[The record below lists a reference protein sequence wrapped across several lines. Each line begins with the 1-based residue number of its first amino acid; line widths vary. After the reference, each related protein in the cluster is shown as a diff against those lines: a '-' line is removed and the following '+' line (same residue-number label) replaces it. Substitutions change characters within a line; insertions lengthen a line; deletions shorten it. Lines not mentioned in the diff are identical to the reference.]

1 MKILITGANGQLGR
15 SIHKI
20 ENDFPEFK
28 ITYTDIEDLNIL
40 SEDQVASFISK
51 VKPDFLI
58 NCAAYTSVD
67 QAEKDGEKARK
78 LNSYAPGL
86 LAGVMHRNNAKTIH
100 ISTDYVFDGN
110 KGGEYFEDDI
120 PTARSMYGKSKAEGE
135 KSVLKYPGTIVIRTS
150 WLYSEF
156 GKNFFKTMN
165 NLLLEKKEIKVV
177 NDQTGT
183 PTYATDLAKTLLRMV
198 QFSKKGKLSDGI
210 YHYSNEGIASWYEFA
225 GEISKKINSSCT
237 IHPVTTKEFPLPAPR
252 PSYSVMNKDKIKRLG
267 ISLPD
272 WKESLGLCLKAYQKT
287 ILN

>member
-20 ENDFPEFK
+20 EKNFPEFK
-28 ITYTDIEDLNIL
+28 ITYTDIEDLDIL

-51 VKPDFLI
+51 LKPDFLI
-58 NCAAYTSVD
+58 NCAAYTAVD
-67 QAEKDGEKARK
+67 LAEEDVEKARK
-78 LNSYAPGL
+78 LNSYAPGI
-86 LAGVMHRNNAKTIH
+86 LAGAMHRNNAKTIH

-110 KGGEYFEDDI
+110 KGCEYFEDDI
-120 PTARSMYGKSKAEGE
+120 PTAKSIYGKSKAEGE
-135 KSVLKYPGTIVIRTS
+135 KNVLKYPGTVVIRTS

-165 NLLLEKKEIKVV
+165 NLLQEKKEIKVV

-183 PTYATDLAKTLLRMV
+183 PTYATDLANTLLRMV
-198 QFSKKGKLSDGI
+198 QFSQKGKLVDGI

-225 GEISKKINSSCT
+225 SEISEIINSSCT

-252 PSYSVMNKDKIKRLG
+252 PSYSVMNKDKIKKLG
-267 ISLPD
+267 ISLPY
-272 WKESLGLCLKAYQKT
+272 WKESLGLCLKAYQK
-287 ILN
+287 LF